1 MKKNYFM
8 LAAAALMFAACA
20 ETDFVNPVPVNEG
33 EAIGFDTYAQLP
45 TRAATETENNQGE
58 YTGTLQSIHETF
70 SVWANKLVNTTYT
83 AVYTDQTVS
92 WTGDPKAWTPATKAY
107 WDKTASNYYF
117 YAAAPADFNW
127 EYAEKSNGSTGFL
140 KLTNHELNGTT
151 ATEGKTTDKD
161 LLIAA
166 ECVVPQTSY
175 LETPATVG
183 LQFIHILSKL
193 NINVKKSSDA
203 TIKLNGIT
211 VSNLMTKATF
221 NEGSADANNVSGSY
235 ARWAND
241 GTTKKDYLS
250 KSVNPLSS
258 TSELVLEGFVIP
270 QNAAYTAGIKTD
282 GSNLNANP
290 YIKIDYTIGAEDFV
304 VYYNLADVFNGT
316 TSNDI
321 AFNEGWQNTLT
332 ITISPLDIKFS
343 GAVSTWSE
351 GAGSGSGSGLD
362 IN

>member
-20 ETDFVNPVPVNEG
+20 QFDTVNDVPES
-33 EAIGFDTYAQLP
+33 EPQAIGFDTYAQLP
-45 TRAATETENNQGE
+45 TRATENNNGA

-83 AVYTDQTVS
+83 PVYTNETVT

-127 EYAEKSNGSTGFL
+127 DYAEKSNGSTGYL
-140 KLTNHELNGTT
+140 KLENHELNGTT

-175 LETPATVG
+175 VETPATVG

-193 NINVKKSSDA
+193 NINVKKSSTA

-211 VSNLMTKATF
+211 VSNLMVKATF
-221 NEGSADANNVSGSY
+221 DESKANDITSGSY

-250 KSVNPLSS
+250 KSVNALSS

-270 QNAAYTAGIKTD
+270 QNAAYNSGIKTD
-282 GSNLNANP
+282 GSNLDANP
-290 YIKIDYTIGAEDFV
+290 YIKIDYTIGTEDFI

-316 TSNDI
+316 SDTAI
-321 AFNEGWQNTLT
+321 PFNEGWQNTLT
-332 ITISPLDIKFS
+332 ITISPNDIQFS

-351 GAGSGSGSGLD
+351 GVGSGSGSGLD
-362 IN
+362 ID